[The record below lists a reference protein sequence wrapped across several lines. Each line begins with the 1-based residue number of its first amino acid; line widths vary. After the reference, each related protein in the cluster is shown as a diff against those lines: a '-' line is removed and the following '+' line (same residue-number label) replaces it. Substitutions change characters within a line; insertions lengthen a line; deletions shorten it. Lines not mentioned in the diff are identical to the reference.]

1 MSCFKM
7 RSITGKK
14 DLFKKIPFFGN
25 KNVLTTFLVRHIF
38 SVERVGKLVNAENAA
53 NNLRGIIY
61 LLEEYKLGYGISVG
75 FSNLNYSW
83 CSV

>member
-1 MSCFKM
+1 
-7 RSITGKK
+7 
-14 DLFKKIPFFGN
+14 
-25 KNVLTTFLVRHIF
+25 LVRHIF

-61 LLEEYKLGYGISVG
+61 LLEEEYKLGYGISVG